1 MSGGSQNMT
10 NKKAGLSGLFR
21 ARVMAA
27 AALIASAAA
36 ATAEPLAVEVTDVA
50 PILDEQTKRP
60 MIVFKMSPASTKLFA
75 ELTTNNLGRVLEL
88 RIDGKTVM
96 SPVIREPILGGSVQ
110 VSGDWTLRQT
120 KDLADSIAAG
130 KSKIEVEIVKE

>member
-1 MSGGSQNMT
+1 MT

-27 AALIASAAA
+27 AALIASAAT

>member
-1 MSGGSQNMT
+1 MT

-27 AALIASAAA
+27 AVLIASAAA

>member
-1 MSGGSQNMT
+1 
-10 NKKAGLSGLFR
+10 
-21 ARVMAA
+21 
-27 AALIASAAA
+27 
-36 ATAEPLAVEVTDVA
+36 
-50 PILDEQTKRP
+50 